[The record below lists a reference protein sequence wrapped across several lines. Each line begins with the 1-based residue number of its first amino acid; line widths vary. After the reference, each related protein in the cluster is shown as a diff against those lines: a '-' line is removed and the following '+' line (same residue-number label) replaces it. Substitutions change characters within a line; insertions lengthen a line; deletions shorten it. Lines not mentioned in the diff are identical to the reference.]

1 MNKRPYRPVKAFAT
15 GKVIPAAFSPGRCRF
30 AGRSMVVSCVF
41 LALLAA
47 PRFGSGNVPEE
58 GDRSTFDLSLEGV
71 EIRSLA
77 SLMSEL
83 TGRRFIV
90 PDDVKERV
98 SVVAPSISRSKVMPV
113 FLSALSSV
121 GLTVVVDDEV
131 GRIVRLPDGSPGIG
145 FVVPEDLVVKPEYAA
160 EGLQTRVFRLR
171 YAAAEDLR
179 KLLEGMGSRRGAA
192 GVLES
197 ANMLVVTDTPLMI
210 RRVAELV
217 DQLDQ
222 PGPRVVV
229 DVVELDYADAEQTAA
244 QLAEALRETKT
255 RAGRLLERLPAAP
268 GVEDRADGRSPPAI
282 VASPHANRIII
293 SGTQGQIDSLRALV
307 ERIDVA
313 VPTGRSRLNAVF
325 LSYINAEMAAR
336 SLNNLLERSA
346 AAGQEARRRIAVEA
360 DTANNALLIDAMPQD
375 FELVKRLLGQL
386 DIAPEQV
393 HISVLIVEV
402 ADTDDLT
409 FGSEMTSLDL
419 PGGRGDIAFS
429 GATRFSQPDQAQQ
442 GMLDALQS
450 GLFPQGITIGVGRG
464 TRIDEAGNL
473 VVGYPGILNLNA
485 LRERG
490 KVDILSET
498 SLEAQN
504 NHEASLS
511 IVDEI
516 PVLKS
521 TIIGGSGTA
530 RDIIRNIERMEVGVK
545 LKMTPQII
553 PGGLVRV
560 ELNPS
565 IEAITG
571 DGGAD
576 GLTPVIA
583 KRTVNT
589 TVTVPDG
596 ESIVIAGLTRRDV
609 QSIRR
614 RVPLLGSVPL
624 LGWFFRYDYDREART
639 NLLIFVTPRIVR
651 DSADSRSISADWS
664 AKTGISAPGTNRD
677 QE

>member
-1 MNKRPYRPVKAFAT
+1 
-15 GKVIPAAFSPGRCRF
+15 
-30 AGRSMVVSCVF
+30 MVVSCVF